1 MNPFFLLQA
10 ADALMKSILVL
21 FSWGLTIRVVA
32 AVFHG

>member
-10 ADALMKSILVL
+10 ADAFMKALLVL

-32 AVFHG
+32 TLFY